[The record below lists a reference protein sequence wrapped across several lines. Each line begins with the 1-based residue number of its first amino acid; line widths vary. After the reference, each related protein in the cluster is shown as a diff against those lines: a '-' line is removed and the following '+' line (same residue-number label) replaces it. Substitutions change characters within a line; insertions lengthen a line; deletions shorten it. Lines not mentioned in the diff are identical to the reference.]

1 MSTAGFLVDTSA
13 FIRLLI
19 KPDVRAR
26 WLDQLDAGVL
36 GICELTEL
44 EILRIA
50 RSSAHR
56 GELIESIG
64 GSYRWVVMPDQ
75 IYDRALNVQESLT
88 YRGTHKSAGAVDLLV
103 AATAEAQ
110 GLTLL
115 HYDRDFDC
123 VAAVTGQSTRWLA
136 DPGSID

>member
-1 MSTAGFLVDTSA
+1 MSAGFLIDTSA
-13 FIRLLI
+13 FIRLLT
-19 KPDVRAR
+19 KPDVRAE

-36 GICELTEL
+36 AMCELTEL
-44 EILRIA
+44 EVLHIA

-56 GELIESIG
+56 RDLVESIDG
-64 GSYRWVVMPDQ
+64 TYRSVVMPDR

-88 YRGTHKSAGAVDLLV
+88 YRGTHRAAGPVDLLV
-103 AATAEAQ
+103 AATAEAH

-115 HYDRDFDC
+115 HYDRDFER

>member
-1 MSTAGFLVDTSA
+1 MTASRKTTT
-13 FIRLLI
+13 
-19 KPDVRAR
+19 PTE
-26 WLDQLDAGVL
+26 VL
-36 GICELTEL
+36 H
-44 EILRIA
+44 IA

-56 GELIESIG
+56 RDLVESID
-64 GSYRWVVMPDQ
+64 GSYRSVVMPDR

-88 YRGTHKSAGAVDLLV
+88 YRGTHRSAGSVDLLV
-103 AATAEAQ
+103 AATAEAH

-115 HYDRDFDC
+115 HYDRDFER